1 MSVKKILAPNIAILL
16 ALSVFWFA
24 GVEPVVKRGG
34 EDQKNFK
41 KYVQTQPR
49 VIDNY
54 VDPVNITNL
63 YKHSIKGL
71 GKYVPARTARLEN
84 TPADTTFDQPEL
96 NELGESITMFEKVYR
111 YVDKTWPNEDMPQRT
126 EDAIQAI
133 FRSRDPDPVYIEPDK
148 GNAMQD

>member
-41 KYVQTQPR
+41 KYVQTQQR

-71 GKYVPARTARLEN
+71 VKNLSDSTAKLEN
-84 TPADTTFDQPEL
+84 TPADTTFNNLE
-96 NELGESITMFEKVYR
+96 
-111 YVDKTWPNEDMPQRT
+111 
-126 EDAIQAI
+126 
-133 FRSRDPDPVYIEPDK
+133 
-148 GNAMQD
+148 